1 MIRLRAYRESDAE
14 TLANLFYETVHSACA
29 KDYTQ
34 QQLFAWA
41 PKKGGKAALRGKL
54 SQGETLIAEENGE
67 TVGFA
72 CIIGGYFDMLYVR
85 NDKLGLG
92 VATRLLQALETD
104 ALAKGITHFTVYAS
118 VTAKGFF
125 EKSGYRVI
133 RENTVVRKGVTLNN
147 YYMDKFAQERSAPNL

>member
-34 QQLFAWA
+34 QLFAWA

-54 SQGETLIAEENGE
+54 SQSDTLIAEENGE

-72 CIIGGYFDMLYVR
+72 CMNGGYFDMLYVR
-85 NDKLGLG
+85 NDKLGLS
-92 VATRLLQALETD
+92 VATAFYRRWKPTRLQKELR
-104 ALAKGITHFTVYAS
+104 ISPFT
-118 VTAKGFF
+118 
-125 EKSGYRVI
+125 
-133 RENTVVRKGVTLNN
+133 L
-147 YYMDKFAQERSAPNL
+147 P